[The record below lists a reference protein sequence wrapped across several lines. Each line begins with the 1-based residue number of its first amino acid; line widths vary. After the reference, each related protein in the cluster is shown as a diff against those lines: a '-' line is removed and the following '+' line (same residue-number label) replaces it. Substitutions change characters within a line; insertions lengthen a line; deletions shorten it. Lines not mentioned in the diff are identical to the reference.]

1 MSPRSVAL
9 LLLTCAA
16 PLAGQT
22 GGAIAGRVRDAVNGR
37 GIAAAV
43 ISVDRGRSG
52 AGTDTSGAFR
62 VREVR
67 SGWHHVQIS
76 AIGFRPVIYDSVLVR
91 SGETVTLDVALQPHA
106 LSIDSILVQAVP
118 DRVLDPLAPM
128 DMQRITAQDIR
139 HLPVTTLDEAVALS
153 AGAVGESYRGGRIGQ
168 QAFVL
173 DGLGVKNQ
181 LDASTGSLGLRI
193 PPDILTEASLVT
205 NAFSAR
211 YGQALSGLVNVVTKD
226 GGEHWSGRAAY
237 ETDRPLWGGLDYG
250 LDRLL
255 LTGDGPLGHGIG
267 LVGVLDAEGRLDADP
282 VGSPPPGD
290 PREPRFGAPG
300 LLPHNSGERLDHR
313 VEQEHRLGLRA
324 PVHVRVHREPDQ
336 SVRRPLPGRKRQ
348 PGGSA
353 EDRPQPP
360 AERLWVGD
368 RQ

>member
-1 MSPRSVAL
+1 
-9 LLLTCAA
+9 
-16 PLAGQT
+16 
-22 GGAIAGRVRDAVNGR
+22 
-37 GIAAAV
+37 
-43 ISVDRGRSG
+43 
-52 AGTDTSGAFR
+52 
-62 VREVR
+62 
-67 SGWHHVQIS
+67 
-76 AIGFRPVIYDSVLVR
+76 AIGCRPVIYDSVLVR

-282 VGSPPPGD
+282 VGAPPPGD
-290 PREPRFGAPG
+290 PRDPRFGAPG
-300 LLPHNSGERLDHR
+300 LLPHNSGERLD
-313 VEQEHRLGLRA
+313 LGGKVTL
-324 PVHVRVHREPDQ
+324 
-336 SVRRPLPGRKRQ
+336 PL
-348 PGGSA
+348 
-353 EDRPQPP
+353 
-360 AERLWVGD
+360 GD
-368 RQ
+368 RQTLRLFGLRSSDQRLLFDPAYKYDLDFAPAQRVTGTLLSGHLQHTSGPGAVNPLTLDLRVGYFDRRFLRGTLSAQPTYK